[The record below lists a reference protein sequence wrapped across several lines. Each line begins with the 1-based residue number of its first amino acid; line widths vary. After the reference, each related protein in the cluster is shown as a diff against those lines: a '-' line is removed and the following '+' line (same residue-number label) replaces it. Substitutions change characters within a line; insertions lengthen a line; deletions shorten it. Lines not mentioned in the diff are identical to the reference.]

1 LNFVRNKCLKLN
13 ALART
18 LAPSIC
24 GAPGSLEKMEMADRV
39 KYVTNQLI
47 IITGQRCGYWMMS
60 FSM

>member
-18 LAPSIC
+18 PPAC
-24 GAPGSLEKMEMADRV
+24 GAPGSVEKMEMADRV